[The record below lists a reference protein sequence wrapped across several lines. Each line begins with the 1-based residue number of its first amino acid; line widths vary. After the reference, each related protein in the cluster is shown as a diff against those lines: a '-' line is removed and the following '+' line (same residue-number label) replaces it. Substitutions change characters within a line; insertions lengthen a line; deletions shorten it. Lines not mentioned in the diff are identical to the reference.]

1 MVRTPVLRFRAVQ
14 PSIISFSC
22 AASFPGSSSWL
33 FDPIA
38 PRLSDLPSVS
48 CRKMAA
54 EQEDSS
60 FRLLQTRDGA
70 VLPVPTTAASRR
82 VWLSDVP
89 TSKGAYF
96 CPALFRAGPPLTRG
110 LQNAFPHAQFATSIP
125 SAREPHK
132 SLR

>member
-1 MVRTPVLRFRAVQ
+1 MRSAEGVVVLKGFFSILSDLIFDSKVDPGRPSLAAAPDGPDTCPPLSRGAA
-14 PSIISFSC
+14 SIISFSW

-48 CRKMAA
+48 CRKMEA

-60 FRLLQTRDGA
+60 FQLLQTRDGA

-82 VWLSDVP
+82 
-89 TSKGAYF
+89 
-96 CPALFRAGPPLTRG
+96 
-110 LQNAFPHAQFATSIP
+110 
-125 SAREPHK
+125 
-132 SLR
+132 